1 MIDIE
6 LLEPTFSGLN
16 FSITGNM
23 RAGIFVKEIL
33 NKGQIKTIS
42 SNQLKSGKYVFFS
55 SKYIYN
61 NFIIIGDRIMA
72 LTVCFESIVYE
83 DALTIL
89 SYASPYPVF

>member
-16 FSITGNM
+16 FSVTGNM
-23 RAGIFVKEIL
+23 RAGIFVKDIL
-33 NKGQIKTIS
+33 DKGQTKTNS
-42 SNQLKSGKYVFFS
+42 SNQLKTGLNISFFVFKIFLLL
-55 SKYIYN
+55 
-61 NFIIIGDRIMA
+61 IGDRIVA

-89 SYASPYPVF
+89 SYASPYPVIEH

>member
-33 NKGQIKTIS
+33 NQGQTKSNRLKT
-42 SNQLKSGKYVFFS
+42 G
-55 SKYIYN
+55 
-61 NFIIIGDRIMA
+61 
-72 LTVCFESIVYE
+72 
-83 DALTIL
+83 
-89 SYASPYPVF
+89 